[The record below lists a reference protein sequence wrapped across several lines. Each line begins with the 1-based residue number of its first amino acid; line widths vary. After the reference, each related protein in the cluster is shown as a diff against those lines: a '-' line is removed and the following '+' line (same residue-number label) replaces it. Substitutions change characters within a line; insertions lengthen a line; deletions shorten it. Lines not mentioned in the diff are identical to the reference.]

1 MAAYLRG
8 GTGGA
13 MADWTLLGRIASWM
27 SERAIALLRAYA
39 VAIRAQQQDGSSV
52 KLLGVSL

>member
-1 MAAYLRG
+1 
-8 GTGGA
+8 
-13 MADWTLLGRIASWM
+13 M

-39 VAIRAQQQDGSSV
+39 VAIRAEQQDGSSV